1 MNSLKG
7 MSDKSDK
14 KDEKKSGVTDM
25 GAWAMNIISSVGIIM
40 ANKQVMSRSG
50 YNYRFATSLTAF
62 HFSVTAGVGYLSSA
76 LGYSVS
82 KHVPFNDLF
91 LFSLVSNTS
100 IVGMNLSLMLNSVGF
115 YQIAKLSMIPTV
127 CVLEWLLHG
136 KTYTREMKISVFV
149 VMIGVGVCTVT
160 DVNVNFKGFMAA
172 LIAVLST
179 SLQQIYIG
187 ALQKKH
193 SCGSFELLSK
203 TAPIQ
208 AASLLLI
215 GPFVDYMLIGE
226 NLLSYSYSTGAIEST
241 GQEHIARL
249 DTNTFFLFLWW
260 CWFFFLSL
268 FISLF
273 YTALHIVI
281 VHTCCFLQ
289 CESILVHWKILS
301 CDIPGVGTHED
312 CVRAA
317 LGMGSLRLCIDR
329 EEHDGHVHGCGRYD
343 HVQLGRGSG

>member
-1 MNSLKG
+1 MISEPHFTVGIMNSLKG

-179 SLQQIYIG
+179 SLQQIAS
-187 ALQKKH
+187 ALRIL
-193 SCGSFELLSK
+193 GNI
-203 TAPIQ
+203 A
-208 AASLLLI
+208 LI
-215 GPFVDYMLIGE
+215 
-226 NLLSYSYSTGAIEST
+226 A
-241 GQEHIARL
+241 H
-249 DTNTFFLFLWW
+249 
-260 CWFFFLSL
+260 
-268 FISLF
+268 
-273 YTALHIVI
+273 
-281 VHTCCFLQ
+281 
-289 CESILVHWKILS
+289 
-301 CDIPGVGTHED
+301 
-312 CVRAA
+312 
-317 LGMGSLRLCIDR
+317 
-329 EEHDGHVHGCGRYD
+329 
-343 HVQLGRGSG
+343 